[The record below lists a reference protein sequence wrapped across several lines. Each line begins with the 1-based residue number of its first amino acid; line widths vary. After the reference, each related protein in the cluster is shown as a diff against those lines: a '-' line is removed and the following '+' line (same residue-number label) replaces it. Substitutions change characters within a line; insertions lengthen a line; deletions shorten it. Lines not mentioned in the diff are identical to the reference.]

1 MIVCLLCILK
11 VTTYFYPKEL
21 VMFDVGQGD
30 SFLIRGKKTILVDTG
45 GKFNYQKENWQL
57 KKTSSYAERVIIPY
71 LKATGII
78 KIDYL
83 ILTHGDYDHMGE
95 SISFVEHFPV
105 KNVILNHDTYN
116 DLEQELIFLLK
127 EKGIDYL
134 QNVTSIS
141 AADLQLQFLNHTMYD
156 NENDNSNV
164 IYLELGTLKT
174 LFMGD
179 ASTKVETDLLKQY
192 QLSDIDILKVGHHGS
207 KTSTSRKLI
216 DVITPQYALISVGK
230 NNRYGH
236 PDKQVLN
243 RLKQSKIYRTDEHG
257 SVVFKFKNR
266 KLDIESY
273 LS

>member
-1 MIVCLLCILK
+1 M
-11 VTTYFYPKEL
+11 
-21 VMFDVGQGD
+21 
-30 SFLIRGKKTILVDTG
+30 R
-45 GKFNYQKENWQL
+45 
-57 KKTSSYAERVIIPY
+57 
-71 LKATGII
+71 
-78 KIDYL
+78 
-83 ILTHGDYDHMGE
+83 E

-127 EKGIDYL
+127 EKGINYL

-207 KTSTSRKLI
+207 KTSTSEQLI
-216 DVITPQYALISVGK
+216 EAITPQYAFISVGK

-236 PDKQVLN
+236 PSKQVLN
-243 RLKQSKIYRTDEHG
+243 HLRQSKVYRTDEHG
-257 SVVFKFKNR
+257 SVVIRNVYDHYVMKTC
-266 KLDIESY
+266 IY
-273 LS
+273 

>member
-1 MIVCLLCILK
+1 
-11 VTTYFYPKEL
+11 
-21 VMFDVGQGD
+21 
-30 SFLIRGKKTILVDTG
+30 
-45 GKFNYQKENWQL
+45 
-57 KKTSSYAERVIIPY
+57 
-71 LKATGII
+71 
-78 KIDYL
+78 
-83 ILTHGDYDHMGE
+83 MGE

-127 EKGIDYL
+127 EKGINYL

-141 AADLQLQFLNHTMYD
+141 AADLQLQFLNHTIYD

-257 SVVFKFKNR
+257 SVVIRNVYDHYVMKTC
-266 KLDIESY
+266 IY
-273 LS
+273 